1 MRATAPCGPAWHARE
16 EQPMADDSSNT
27 IVQIPFPDA
36 GDLRLRFS
44 IGPVT
49 LRLAPGDGDDWV
61 SGTYSDPSGKMPCR
75 IVTEGGTVR
84 ISQDNRWRG
93 IMRQTPVFDLRLGRA
108 YPFALTMESGATDS
122 GDCDLGGL
130 PLTLLDVKHGA
141 GDFGVDFS
149 APNPTAM
156 ERIHLV
162 AGAAEIVAKNLANAN
177 AAAIAI
183 EGGAASITLDF
194 GGDLQRDTRVKIN
207 AGMASVEL
215 RVPGETAAKIVP
227 HSTLGSVDAGDGF
240 MTREG
245 GYWTSGAVMGGTPIL
260 TIDATIALGS
270 LKLRCT

>member
-1 MRATAPCGPAWHARE
+1 ME
-16 EQPMADDSSNT
+16 DESDST
-27 IVQIPFPDA
+27 IIQVPFPDA
-36 GDLRLRFS
+36 GDRRLRFS
-44 IGPVT
+44 IGPAK
-49 LRLAPGDGDDWV
+49 LRLVPGDGADWV

-75 IVTEGGTVR
+75 ISTEGGTVR

-93 IMRQTPVFDLRLGRA
+93 IMRQTPVFDLQLGKTHP
-108 YPFALTMESGATDS
+108 YALMIESGATDS

-141 GDFGVDFS
+141 GDFGVTFS
-149 APNPTAM
+149 SLNPTAM
-156 ERIHLV
+156 ERIHV
-162 AGAAEIVAKNLANAN
+162 VGGAAEIAAKNLANAN
-177 AAAIAI
+177 AAEIAI

-207 AGMASVEL
+207 AGMASIEI

-227 HSTLGSVDAGDGF
+227 HSTLGSVDTGDGF

-260 TIDATIALGS
+260 SIDATIALGS
-270 LKLRCT
+270 LKLRST